1 VLKHAFADRAE
12 FLGDTDFVK
21 VPVTRL
27 LSDRYA
33 ARMASQ
39 IKLDSVLEPASYGR
53 FFLNDDAGTSHFS
66 VIDADGNA
74 VACTETINLAFG
86 SFVVE
91 PAYGILLNNEIDDFA
106 AQPGKPNAFGLL
118 QSASNAIEPGKRP
131 LSSMT
136 PTIVIENGRAVIS
149 AGASGGPRI
158 ITATL
163 QNLLNQMLFRMPP
176 SEAVAAP
183 RFHHQWSPN
192 ELLLEKALHETAAAD
207 LAKTGHQL
215 RLSGGL
221 AATQAAATAT
231 STAGLLGGS
240 DPVNMD
246 VPTDTD
252 RAMQPPPIPI
262 VYKLRTL
269 LGKPLRRRLTAA
281 RTRFLDSA
289 HSNCREN
296 QRAVLRDLLQ
306 LNADTGFAR
315 HHQLHPQMS
324 LSEFRSRIPVA
335 DYELFRPWIDRVAD
349 GDHSAL
355 LGPNNRLLMFAL
367 TSGTTHSSKRIPV
380 TSRFLHDYRRGWQQW
395 GVGVYKHF
403 PKLPDLN
410 IVQISSS
417 HRRSF
422 TSGGTPCGNISGLV
436 ASMQNAVVRSLYTI
450 SADVAEVDQ
459 QQLKRRFTLMLALA
473 DPYVGVFMTANPAT
487 LMQLFN
493 EIDTAPEQLIRDLH
507 DGLRSQIPADC
518 PTADSLRRKLGPKPA
533 RAAQLAEIL
542 KRRGKLTPREIWPCL
557 QVLGVWTGG
566 SAAAF
571 RQDLKQICEDI
582 PVWDHGLHA
591 SEGRMTL
598 PLEPGQSTGLL
609 EIQTHFFEFLPVREE
624 GSPNPVVLEA
634 HELEVG
640 SEYYILLTT
649 SSGLCRYHIRDVV
662 RCTGFHG
669 ATPLLEFLHKGAH
682 ISSITGEKI
691 SESQVVQAAAQSR

>member
-1 VLKHAFADRAE
+1 MKTLLSAARRHPCNLPETGLFTRNPHFLRGDAHWVAYAGFPPDTFYQAAVTFMIRQNFETKAAFAGYATPSLLSGVFCFLIACVPVHAQTATDKSSHPAFARGVVAADHPAASAAGARILKRGGNVVDAAVATSFALSVTRPASCGIGGGGFMVIWRATDQTSVALDYRERAPARCTPELYQSKTQPPPAEALSVRGGLACGIPGTVAGLCLAAQRYGSLPLAELLQPAIELCENGVPIDAHDIEVQAQTLEKLRRIPGYEQRFSGLINLYLNNGRPWQPGDRFHSPQGRILKAIAAHGAAAFYEGPVAAAIAETIKAEGGVLDTADLAGYKPSVREPLKGTFRNRTVLTMPPPSSGGVALLQSLQALEHWEKQSGNRLEDLRHNSPRYIHIVSEVLKHAFADRAE

-33 ARMASQ
+33 ARIASQ

-240 DPVNMD
+240 DP
-246 VPTDTD
+246 
-252 RAMQPPPIPI
+252 R
-262 VYKLRTL
+262 KH
-269 LGKPLRRRLTAA
+269 G
-281 RTRFLDSA
+281 
-289 HSNCREN
+289 
-296 QRAVLRDLLQ
+296 
-306 LNADTGFAR
+306 
-315 HHQLHPQMS
+315 
-324 LSEFRSRIPVA
+324 
-335 DYELFRPWIDRVAD
+335 RPD
-349 GDHSAL
+349 GH
-355 LGPNNRLLMFAL
+355 
-367 TSGTTHSSKRIPV
+367 
-380 TSRFLHDYRRGWQQW
+380 
-395 GVGVYKHF
+395 
-403 PKLPDLN
+403 
-410 IVQISSS
+410 
-417 HRRSF
+417 
-422 TSGGTPCGNISGLV
+422 
-436 ASMQNAVVRSLYTI
+436 
-450 SADVAEVDQ
+450 
-459 QQLKRRFTLMLALA
+459 
-473 DPYVGVFMTANPAT
+473 
-487 LMQLFN
+487 
-493 EIDTAPEQLIRDLH
+493 
-507 DGLRSQIPADC
+507 
-518 PTADSLRRKLGPKPA
+518 
-533 RAAQLAEIL
+533 
-542 KRRGKLTPREIWPCL
+542 
-557 QVLGVWTGG
+557 
-566 SAAAF
+566 
-571 RQDLKQICEDI
+571 
-582 PVWDHGLHA
+582 
-591 SEGRMTL
+591 
-598 PLEPGQSTGLL
+598 
-609 EIQTHFFEFLPVREE
+609 
-624 GSPNPVVLEA
+624 
-634 HELEVG
+634 
-640 SEYYILLTT
+640 
-649 SSGLCRYHIRDVV
+649 
-662 RCTGFHG
+662 
-669 ATPLLEFLHKGAH
+669 
-682 ISSITGEKI
+682 
-691 SESQVVQAAAQSR
+691 